1 MRLSK
6 RFNQQLSELRLYFLI
21 DLDNFRKVDGT
32 AVSYLKICMPFGNG
46 DILTQISTDIG
57 YPGFSSLHDLQSVIT
72 DFLTYDAT
80 TASNTLTD
88 ARSLAIQF
96 IGSYLIG
103 VKSDLSDN
111 SYLETFSDPT
121 TQTCDGATFLQD
133 SYLPSTSQDPEY
145 VSCKVTDGV
154 DCNIGN
160 YAANA
165 CGGCIDLSLLFAPPA
180 FTYSPGSIVA
190 AVNTRYAPQ
199 TTCTVFGTS
208 WKICGSAISSPST
221 RTYTPF
227 IQMSLLEVMLW
238 KLQRTTLSTLEGTSP
253 TLQRLS
259 ALPILVYLPCSPFL
273 TQSTGSSEDLTAK
286 FWAKTSKESS
296 TVCVETCTVVFGP
309 IDWQLVFLVSGCS
322 SVLLYSLFR
331 LPALQAID

>member
-6 RFNQQLSELRLYFLI
+6 RFNQQFNELRLYFLI

-32 AVSYLKICMPFGNG
+32 AASYLKICMPFGNG

-190 AVNTRYAPQ
+190 AVNTRYTPQ

-208 WKICGSAISSPST
+208 LENLWVSYFVSKYSNIYPIYSNVFTGGNALETATNNFVNAGGYLPNFATAISAANSSLST
-221 RTYTPF
+221 V
-227 IQMSLLEVMLW
+227 QSLLDPKYGLIGGLNC
-238 KLQRTTLSTLEGTSP
+238 K
-253 TLQRLS
+253 
-259 ALPILVYLPCSPFL
+259 
-273 TQSTGSSEDLTAK
+273 
-286 FWAKTSKESS
+286 
-296 TVCVETCTVVFGP
+296 
-309 IDWQLVFLVSGCS
+309 
-322 SVLLYSLFR
+322 VLG
-331 LPALQAID
+331 